1 MLETIVES
9 GCDIIM
15 RVPNSSKEDW
25 FRFLLNRI
33 EEENIVCI
41 FSTKR
46 MCRTFYANCGNERNS
61 ILYLKNRNVKLKGK
75 STILICTPERLDS
88 SLRFSSSYTWLT
100 DFDCIMFYDLD
111 LLLNESRAN
120 KLEADI
126 IRTSRLNPYLRK
138 IAFSTRIKNID
149 HLSVWTKSCVT
160 DYTGSGEAEYVSRFF
175 DEENVLTQSL
185 IEIVSS
191 SSRTKKELES
201 FFKSSFAYF
210 QGNAI
215 PTLSDILS
223 RLLDHGLIMKE
234 KNYYPTSLGK
244 LCAGLYLPL
253 TYQCK
258 IISMLKNGKSP
269 STVKRALEKDG
280 INHHWAYHTIDVVSR
295 LIGV

>member
-33 EEENIVCI
+33 EEENIICI

-46 MCRTFYANCGNERNS
+46 MCRTFYANSGNDRNRIFYS
-61 ILYLKNRNVKLKGK
+61 KNRNVKLEEKG
-75 STILICTPERLDS
+75 SLLICTPERLDS
-88 SLRFSSSYTWLT
+88 SLRFSSSYTWFT

-126 IRTSRLNPYLRK
+126 IRASRLNPYLRK
-138 IAFSTRIKNID
+138 IAFSTIIKNID
-149 HLSVWTKSCVT
+149 HLSVWTKSCVI
-160 DYTGSGEAEYVSRFF
+160 DYTGSGEAEYMSRFF
-175 DEENVLTQSL
+175 DEENALTQSL

-210 QGNAI
+210 QGNAT
-215 PTLSDILS
+215 PALSDILS
-223 RLLDHGLIMKE
+223 RLLDYGLIMKE

-258 IISMLKNGKSP
+258 IISMVRNGKSP
-269 STVKRALEKDG
+269 STVKRALAKARV
-280 INHHWAYHTIDVVSR
+280 NHHWTYHAVDVISR